1 MQYSISELEQL
12 SGVSSHNIRIWER
25 RYNALQP
32 SRTSGNKRFYDDD
45 QLKRLLNITGLY
57 YSGHKISTACAMGQ
71 PEVDAMLQKE
81 FDATI
86 AVENRYEYY
95 ISRIISNGLVYN
107 EQQVNQLIVKSFEQ
121 NGILETYKYVLYP
134 LLVRLGLMWRKASL
148 CPSQEHFL
156 SSIIRQKLYAAIDAC
171 EIEEPSN
178 SSWLLFLPE
187 DEDHDIGLLLASFLL
202 RSAGNKVIYLG
213 PKVPLF
219 ALQSTYEATEPSNL
233 FFFMTRVRPVNEAR
247 EYLTNLAETFP
258 AASIFASGNPRLLSE
273 LNYPGQVKWLKDV
286 HDFENVLQLNN

>member
-81 FDATI
+81 FDATV

-95 ISRIISNGLVYN
+95 ISQIISNGLIYN
-107 EQQVNQLIVKSFEQ
+107 EQHVNHLIAKSFDQ

-134 LLVRLGLMWRKASL
+134 LLVRLGLMWRKESL

-171 EIEEPSN
+171 EIEERSN

-187 DEDHDIGLLLASFLL
+187 DEDHDIGLLLASYLL
-202 RSAGNKVIYLG
+202 KSAGNKVIYLG
-213 PKVPLF
+213 PKVPFF
-219 ALQSTYEATEPSNL
+219 ALQSAFEATKPTNL
-233 FFFMTRVRPVNEAR
+233 FFFMTRVRPVSEAC
-247 EYLTNLAETFP
+247 EYLTNLVESFP
-258 AASIFASGNPRLLSE
+258 QTKIFASGNPRLLSE
-273 LNYPGQVKWLKDV
+273 LNYPEQVKWLKNV
-286 HDFENVLQLNN
+286 HDFENILQIK